1 MTDTPPAQF
10 DWATELSDAQ
20 GHVTLSKQEA
30 KEIGARLRSMSAKL
44 KAYEDLGDAA
54 DDVQLLRM
62 GYAAARLE
70 IESPH
75 GQQNKDTPHGQVP
88 EARCQACIY
97 RHDGVY
103 GSWAPDCPVHNYDGT
118 LRTTHDQK
126 PAEIEHVAGDVSKNG
141 AELNMSAQQ
150 PAPAAVVYS
159 TPEEMF
165 DAILTPQP
173 APGERCQHCIDRH
186 DGVYGSWAAP
196 CPYHDD
202 DGKPRPTANAAP
214 QQEAQEPCPT
224 CAALARTVMLDQVS
238 FDRKPDCY
246 GIRQITDDEGVEEWA
261 DIRTSPDVAR
271 EEANDM
277 MATGRGEIY
286 EVVPLWTTP
295 KPSPTAQAA
304 ESVQDMQSVNDA
316 VTIELPP
323 LPDPDL
329 RDVGTTPRDIKEF
342 LRGYATEYALTAL
355 TARAPADS
363 VLEDAAQVEIDL
375 FNDLNRI
382 SGNTLTAYA
391 KEMCRLGYRKTNAA
405 RKQGETNEH

>member
-1 MTDTPPAQF
+1 MTDTQPAALRLADQ
-10 DWATELSDAQ
+10 LDA
-20 GHVTLSKQEA
+20 VPET
-30 KEIGARLRSMSAKL
+30 GA
-44 KAYEDLGDAA
+44 DPQTIQDAA
-54 DDVQLLRM
+54 AELR
-62 GYAAARLE
+62 RLHAYCQE
-70 IESPH
+70 LESQVIFDCMTH
-75 GQQNKDTPHGQVP
+75 IQNH
-88 EARCQACIY
+88 
-97 RHDGVY
+97 
-103 GSWAPDCPVHNYDGT
+103 
-118 LRTTHDQK
+118 
-126 PAEIEHVAGDVSKNG
+126 AENEHVAGDVSKNG
-141 AELNMSAQQ
+141 AESNMSA
-150 PAPAAVVYS
+150 
-159 TPEEMF
+159 
-165 DAILTPQP
+165 
-173 APGERCQHCIDRH
+173 
-186 DGVYGSWAAP
+186 
-196 CPYHDD
+196 
-202 DGKPRPTANAAP
+202 

-246 GIRQITDDEGVEEWA
+246 GIRQITDDEGVEEWE

-329 RDVGTTPRDIKEF
+329 RDVGTKLQEIKEF
-342 LRGYATEYALTAL
+342 LKGYATEYARTAIA
-355 TARAPADS
+355 ARAPADS

-382 SGNTLTAYA
+382 YGNTLTAYA